1 MNDYYWIAR
10 PVRLPAVTNDSW
22 RPNGRLSLAIL
33 RFVLPSP
40 PLLRPDHLSRQSLKL
55 HSLPG
60 GGRIQRWEHYRLP
73 VAAIRVATAIVTT
86 IRIGGVG
93 T

>member
-1 MNDYYWIAR
+1 MNGYCLDRTLCSFTVCHSMI
-10 PVRLPAVTNDSW
+10 L
-22 RPNGRLSLAIL
+22 GGFSLAIL

-40 PLLRPDHLSRQSLKL
+40 PLLRPEHLSRQSLKL
-55 HSLPG
+55 HPLPG